1 MARVRSPNYPAMSL
15 PAALDRIRTV
25 HTAEGR
31 NAASREA
38 IAKALGFGGL
48 NGASATMLSALGKY
62 GLIEPVGEGE
72 AKITDLAMSILFP
85 HDPEERQGALEQSAF
100 RPVLFAK
107 LREKWPERPPSD
119 DSLRSYLH
127 REGFSSSAVD
137 QVIQFYRETL
147 EIANPRVAGHDSS
160 SKTLTSKEDPIMT
173 PSPAAPASQMLVTP
187 PSALMAGKPFTIG
200 FDGTM
205 LTGTIAIT
213 SVRDID
219 RLMNVLRAQKAAF
232 EAMQE
237 FEDDD
242 ALDTAKGEDEETY
255 P

>member
-15 PAALDRIRTV
+15 PAALDRVRTV
-25 HTAEGR
+25 HIAEGR

-62 GLIEPVGEGE
+62 GLIEAVGEGE

-85 HDPEERQGALEQSAF
+85 HDPEEKQRALEQSAF

-119 DSLRSYLH
+119 DTLRSYLH

-147 EIANPRVAGHDSS
+147 EIANPRQAGHDSPS
-160 SKTLTSKEDPIMT
+160 RTPPPKEDQMT
-173 PSPAAPASQMLVTP
+173 QQTVPQMVSPPPPAM
-187 PSALMAGKPFTIG
+187 MAGKPFTIG

-219 RLMNVLRAQKAAF
+219 RLMSVLRAQKAAF

-237 FEDDD
+237 FADDD
-242 ALDTAKGEDEETY
+242 VADAVNGDDDETY